1 MGKFLNMNEQLK
13 IKEGVVVTLDY
24 ILRLDDGEIIDS
36 SESDEPLEYL
46 HGYGQIIP
54 GLEKALVGLTVGDSK
69 KVVVPP
75 AEAYGEVDLDAFEIV
90 PRSMFP
96 DDFELE
102 EGLSLSL
109 RDAET
114 NELMDAS
121 IAEIRENEVM
131 LDFNH
136 PLAGETL
143 YFEISI
149 PALRS
154 ATEEELSHGHAHGPE
169 GHHH

>member
-1 MGKFLNMNEQLK
+1 MSEQLK
-13 IKEGVVVTLDY
+13 IKDGVVVSLDY
-24 ILRLDDGEIIDS
+24 TLRLDDGEVIDS
-36 SESDEPLEYL
+36 SDGNEPLEYL

-54 GLEKALVGLTVGDSK
+54 GLEKALAGLTVGDSK
-69 KVVVPP
+69 TVVVPA
-75 AEAYGEVDLDAFEIV
+75 AEAYGEVDMEAFEIV

-96 DDFELE
+96 DDMELE
-102 EGLSLSL
+102 EGLALSL

-114 NELMDAS
+114 NEPFDAA
-121 IAEIRENEVM
+121 IAEVRETEVM

-143 YFEISI
+143 HFEVKI
-149 PALRS
+149 PALRP
-154 ATEEELSHGHAHGPE
+154 ATEEEMSHGHAHGPN

>member
-1 MGKFLNMNEQLK
+1 MSEELK
-13 IKEGVVVTLDY
+13 IKEGMVVSLDY
-24 ILRLDDGEIIDS
+24 TLRLDDGEVVDS
-36 SESDEPLEYL
+36 SEGDEPLQYL

-69 KVVVPP
+69 TVVVPP
-75 AEAYGEVDLDAFEIV
+75 DEAYGDMDMEAFEIV

-96 DDFELE
+96 DDLELE
-102 EGLSLSL
+102 EGLELSL

-114 NELMDAS
+114 DEPFDAT
-121 IAEIRENEVM
+121 IAEIRETEVM

-143 YFEISI
+143 YFEVSV
-149 PALRS
+149 PAIRP
-154 ATEEELSHGHAHGPE
+154 ATAEELAHGHSHE
-169 GHHH
+169 GDEHHH

>member
-1 MGKFLNMNEQLK
+1 MSEQLK
-13 IKEGVVVTLDY
+13 VKDGVVVSLDY
-24 ILRLDDGEIIDS
+24 TLRLDDGEVIDS
-36 SESDEPLEYL
+36 SEDGTPLEYL

-54 GLEKALVGLTVGDSK
+54 GLEKALAGLTIGDSK
-69 KVVVPP
+69 NVVVPA
-75 AEAYGEVDLDAFEIV
+75 AEAYGEVNMEAFEIV

-96 DDFELE
+96 DDMQLE
-102 EGLSLSL
+102 EGLALSL

-114 NELMDAS
+114 NEPFDAA
-121 IAEIRENEVM
+121 IAEVRETEVM

-143 YFEISI
+143 HFEVKI
-149 PALRS
+149 PALRP
-154 ATEEELSHGHAHGPE
+154 ATEEEMSHGHAHGPD

>member
-1 MGKFLNMNEQLK
+1 MSEELK
-13 IKEGVVVTLDY
+13 IKEGMVVSLDY
-24 ILRLDDGEIIDS
+24 TLRLDDGEVVDS
-36 SESDEPLEYL
+36 SEGDEPLQYL

-54 GLEKALVGLTVGDSK
+54 GLEKALVGLAVGDSK
-69 KVVVPP
+69 TVVVPP
-75 AEAYGEVDLDAFEIV
+75 DEAYGDMDMEAFEIV

-96 DDFELE
+96 DDLELE
-102 EGLSLSL
+102 EGLELSL

-114 NELMDAS
+114 DEPFDAT
-121 IAEIRENEVM
+121 IAEIRETEVM

-143 YFEISI
+143 YFEVSV
-149 PALRS
+149 PAIRP
-154 ATEEELSHGHAHGPE
+154 ATAEELAHGHSHEGD

>member
-1 MGKFLNMNEQLK
+1 MSEQ
-13 IKEGVVVTLDY
+13 IKVKDGVVVSLDY
-24 ILRLDDGEIIDS
+24 TLRLDDGEIIDS
-36 SESDEPLEYL
+36 SEEGEPLEYL

-69 KVVVPP
+69 NVVVPA
-75 AEAYGEVDLDAFEIV
+75 AEAYGEVDMEAFEIV

-96 DDFELE
+96 DDLELE
-102 EGLSLSL
+102 EGLALSL

-114 NELMDAS
+114 NEPFDAS
-121 IAEIRENEVM
+121 VAEVRENEVM

-143 YFEISI
+143 HFEVRI
-149 PALRS
+149 PALRP
-154 ATEEELSHGHAHGPE
+154 ATEEELSHGHAHGPD

>member
-1 MGKFLNMNEQLK
+1 MSDALK
-13 IKEGVVVTLDY
+13 IKNGVVVSLDY
-24 ILRLDDGEIIDS
+24 TLRLDDGQIVDS
-36 SESDEPLEYL
+36 SEGDAPLQYL

-54 GLEKALVGLTVGDSK
+54 GLEKALLGLSVGDSK
-69 KVVVPP
+69 KVTVPA
-75 AEAYGEVDLDAFEIV
+75 AEAYGEVNMEAFEIV

-96 DDFELE
+96 DDLELE
-102 EGLSLSL
+102 EGLELSL
-109 RDAET
+109 RDVET
-114 NELMDAS
+114 DEPFDAS

-143 YFEISI
+143 HFEITI
-149 PALRS
+149 PALRL
-154 ATEEELSHGHAHGPE
+154 ATEEELAHGHAHDGD